1 MKRVKYSLLLIV
13 VFMSFNSFSQRN
25 ISPVTIDEFWGLK
38 IPSKREDLYGTLKAK
53 GYNDYEISYDKKKGV
68 LNIINPIFAGVDFD
82 TAEFRLFK
90 KLVFYEATFRG
101 VYELSQYDLAMS
113 TFRML
118 LKTLNAKYGEHNI
131 LDDTDNDLYYWWEDA
146 NENKIILSIGKG
158 LSNDGGKRG
167 FLNITYSDD
176 KFYNL
181 AVKNRI
187 KEM

>member
-1 MKRVKYSLLLIV
+1 
-13 VFMSFNSFSQRN
+13 
-25 ISPVTIDEFWGLK
+25 
-38 IPSKREDLYGTLKAK
+38 
-53 GYNDYEISYDKKKGV
+53 
-68 LNIINPIFAGVDFD
+68 
-82 TAEFRLFK
+82 
-90 KLVFYEATFRG
+90 
-101 VYELSQYDLAMS
+101 
-113 TFRML
+113 ML